1 MVHVYSVDCF
11 AASSSKVFS
20 RPLSKEV
27 VYSATLLLFVSTLFG
42 TGRIEKIAKF
52 MTVWG
57 AISLKRNNMNRIVK
71 LLIAIISLCL
81 GGLIYIVFRSEDL
94 LMFRWF
100 DNLGFHEIV
109 SQLRFDYGQTN
120 IWNWVNYNMPACLWL
135 FSYMFVMDALW
146 NNESNMIYQ
155 VFIYILPVVAILS
168 ELLQLVNILPG
179 TFDILDMA
187 SYATSIILFITIK
200 KLSK

>member
-1 MVHVYSVDCF
+1 MVRAVIAWTVLLHLPQR
-11 AASSSKVFS
+11 FS
-20 RPLSKEV
+20 HDLYQKKWYTVPRFF
-27 VYSATLLLFVSTLFG
+27 YLLILFG
-42 TGRIEKIAKF
+42 CWENGENCQF
-52 MTVWG
+52 MTSLG

-100 DNLGFHEIV
+100 DSLGLHGIV

-146 NNESNMIYQ
+146 NDGNNMIYQ
-155 VFIYILPVVAILS
+155 VFIYVLPVVAILS
-168 ELLQLVNILPG
+168 ELLQLVNIIPG
-179 TFDILDMA
+179 TFDLLDLA
-187 SYATSIILFITIK
+187 SYAISIILFITIK